1 MELTVY
7 IIVRWLPK
15 KIFKMRKIQFFLWWI
30 LVVSICIYI
39 GTLVSRPFADFLYV
53 HNGRSYSASNDGFFE
68 GALSFLLSVGF
79 FMGLGQWLVINTKI
93 KRVYGWILAT
103 LIGFSAGS
111 FISFI
116 FFAFISS
123 LIKDEYHRFF
133 NLFSI
138 IGTGA
143 GTGIITGVCQWI
155 SLRRK
160 MAGAT
165 KWSLVMALSFTIS
178 ILILTA
184 SSVWNSFAGSGLILS
199 IIVIS
204 LISGLFVEKLIIQPE
219 QENAIYG

>member
-1 MELTVY
+1 
-7 IIVRWLPK
+7 
-15 KIFKMRKIQFFLWWI
+15 MRKIQFFLWWL
-30 LVVSICIYI
+30 LVVSTCIYI
-39 GTLVSRPFADFLYV
+39 GTLLSRPLADFLYA
-53 HNGRSYSASNDGFFE
+53 HNGILYSASNDGFFE

-79 FMGLGQWLVINTKI
+79 FMGLGQWLVINAKI

-123 LIKDEYHRFF
+123 IIKYESHRFF
-133 NLFSI
+133 DLFSI

-143 GTGIITGVCQWI
+143 GAGIITGICQWI

-160 MAGAT
+160 MAGIT
-165 KWSLVMALSFTIS
+165 KWSLIMALSFTIG
-178 ILILTA
+178 IIILTA
-184 SSVWNSFAGSGLILS
+184 SSVWTSFAESGLILS

-219 QENAIYG
+219 IRQQENAI

>member
-1 MELTVY
+1 
-7 IIVRWLPK
+7 
-15 KIFKMRKIQFFLWWI
+15 MRKIQFFLWWL
-30 LVVSICIYI
+30 LVGSTCIYI
-39 GTLVSRPFADFLYV
+39 GMLLSRPLADFLYA
-53 HNGRSYSASNDGFFE
+53 HNVRSYSASNDGFFE

-79 FMGLGQWLVINTKI
+79 FMGLGQWLVINAKI

-123 LIKDEYHRFF
+123 IIKYDYHRFF
-133 NLFSI
+133 DLLSI

-143 GTGIITGVCQWI
+143 GAGIITGICQWI

-160 MAGAT
+160 MASAI

-178 ILILTA
+178 IIILTA
-184 SSVWNSFAGSGLILS
+184 SSVWTSFSESGLILS

-219 QENAIYG
+219 IRQKENAI